1 MTTAP
6 RNLMS
11 INTNQ
16 ADTQAQN
23 IETTLPIF
31 AR

>member
-1 MTTAP
+1 MTTALH
-6 RNLMS
+6 NLMP

-16 ADTQAQN
+16 ANTQAQN

-31 AR
+31 AH